1 MGLAGSRSSTRAA
14 RSAKLGASR
23 GAASPR
29 WFFHHQ
35 LKKPF
40 FGRFMKPWRW
50 PTDVAGDA
58 AWQHVQIDS
67 RSGSRLQALVAEPAG
82 PAAPCGVVV
91 CAHPMGLAA
100 KGFWLRYGHAQRLLE
115 AGFAVVVFD
124 FNGFGESPS
133 TGFDYPGD
141 VLSVGHWAA
150 ARYPGLALHMLAA
163 SFGAIHTLSAISAPD
178 FPFQK
183 VVVEGCPPTL
193 PDFWKAY
200 PFAHAVL
207 QVARRIHPA
216 SEQHLRPVHHLPHM
230 PAHVEL
236 LIIHSHADRWTPV
249 AFGDALERAAGH
261 PGRVRRLLLDRA
273 EHTHGLRDEPE
284 RYWPAVHAF
293 LDPSINPLSS
303 Q

>member
-1 MGLAGSRSSTRAA
+1 MGLAGSRSSRVA
-14 RSAKLGASR
+14 RSGSLGGGRGPAS
-23 GAASPR
+23 AR

-50 PTDVAGDA
+50 PEGTPEQGE
-58 AWQHVQIDS
+58 WQRVQIDS
-67 RSGSRLQALVAEPAG
+67 RSGSRLQALVAEPTG
-82 PAAPCGVVV
+82 PASPRGVVV

-115 AGFAVVVFD
+115 AGFVVVAFD

-133 TGFDYPGD
+133 TSFDYPGD

-150 ARYPGLALHMLAA
+150 ARYPVLPLHVLAA
-163 SFGAIHTLSAISAPD
+163 SFGAINTLSAISATD

-207 QVARRIHPA
+207 QVARYLNPK
-216 SEQHLRPVHHLPHM
+216 SEQHLRPVHHLPQM

-236 LIIHSHADRWTPV
+236 LIIHSHGDRWTPV
-249 AFGDALERAAGH
+249 AFGDALEHAAAR
-261 PGRVRRLLLDRA
+261 PDRVKRLLLDRA

-293 LDPSINPLSS
+293 LDPSLNPHSS
-303 Q
+303 L